1 MAAMEKL
8 LSGFD
13 VRVAAFEVCELG
25 DGLRLDFAPA
35 EEPALHYVLDGAGSL
50 TVGDAAPVPVSAATV
65 VIVPPGRRRTLV
77 AGGPVLA
84 NGGAPAPLSPSSHCC
99 RPLTQGLASRGRAG
113 NGQGQGQETQ
123 DRQGLL
129 LACGGIGATYG
140 DGTGVFDRL
149 QDPVVECFAN
159 CQTGSNA
166 FRSLLD
172 ELVDPRLGSRALA
185 ETLMKQCLILVLRR
199 LAQRQEERPAWLAAL
214 QDPRLAQAV
223 EAMLEAPEAPHRLEQ
238 LAAVAGMSRASFSAH
253 FIAAFGQSPHDF
265 LVESRMRRAAK
276 LLQTTNLPVKT
287 VAAKVGYRSRSNFT
301 RAFKAFYGTVPAG
314 SRRKAAE

>member
-1 MAAMEKL
+1 MLAIERL

-13 VRVAAFEVCELG
+13 VRVAAFEVCDLRG
-25 DGLRLDFAPA
+25 GLRLDFASSD
-35 EEPALHYVLDGAGSL
+35 ELALHYVLDGQGTL
-50 TVGDAAPVPVSAATV
+50 CIGNTAARPLGQATV
-65 VIVPPGRRRTLV
+65 VVVPPGHRRTFI
-77 AGGPVLA
+77 AGRA
-84 NGGAPAPLSPSSHCC
+84 NGGEPVPITPTDACC
-99 RPLTQGLASRGRAG
+99 TPLTQGLVRRRRG
-113 NGQGQGQETQ
+113 NGQP
-123 DRQGLL
+123 GLL
-129 LACGGIGATYG
+129 MACGGIGATYG
-140 DGTGVFDRL
+140 DGAGVFDRL
-149 QDPVVECFAN
+149 HDPVIECFAD
-159 CQTGSNA
+159 CHTGSNA
-166 FRSLLD
+166 FRALLD

-199 LAQRQEERPAWLAAL
+199 LVQRQEDRPAWLAAL

-223 EAMLEAPEAPHRLEQ
+223 EAMLEQPEAPHRLED

-265 LVESRMRRAAK
+265 LVESRMRLAAK

-314 SRRKAAE
+314 SRSKAAE

>member
-1 MAAMEKL
+1 MLAIEKL

-13 VRVAAFEVCELG
+13 VRVAAFEVCNLHG
-25 DGLRLDFAPA
+25 GRRLDFAPSD
-35 EEPALHYVLDGAGSL
+35 ELALHYVLDGRGSL
-50 TVGDAAPVPVSAATV
+50 RIGEQAAVTVAPATV
-65 VIVPPGRRRTLV
+65 VVIPPGHRRTFT
-77 AGGPVLA
+77 AGQPNGNEPVPLT
-84 NGGAPAPLSPSSHCC
+84 PADGCC
-99 RPLTQGLASRGRAG
+99 APLTQGLVRRHRG
-113 NGQGQGQETQ
+113 NGQP
-123 DRQGLL
+123 GLL
-129 LACGGIGATYG
+129 MACGGVGAIYG

-149 QDPVVECFAN
+149 HDPVIECFAE
-159 CQTGSNA
+159 CHTGSNA
-166 FRSLLD
+166 FRALLD

-199 LAQRQEERPAWLAAL
+199 LVQRQEDRPVWLAAL

-223 EAMLEAPEAPHRLEQ
+223 EAMLEQPEAPHRLED
-238 LAAVAGMSRASFSAH
+238 LAALAGMSRASFSAH

-265 LVESRMRRAAK
+265 LVESRMRLAAK

-314 SRRKAAE
+314 SRSKAAE

>member
-1 MAAMEKL
+1 MLAMEKL

-13 VRVAAFEVCELG
+13 VRVAAFEVCDVRG
-25 DGLRLDFAPA
+25 GWCLDLAPA
-35 EEPALHYVLDGAGSL
+35 DDLALHYVLAGRGTLRSGDFAPMRL
-50 TVGDAAPVPVSAATV
+50 EPATVVVVPPGHRRTFIAGRPNGGEPVPVE
-65 VIVPPGRRRTLV
+65 
-77 AGGPVLA
+77 
-84 NGGAPAPLSPSSHCC
+84 PSDGCC
-99 RPLTQGLASRGRAG
+99 MPLTRGLVRREVG
-113 NGQGQGQETQ
+113 NGS
-123 DRQGLL
+123 QGLL
-129 LACGGIGATYG
+129 LASGGIAATYG

-149 QDPVVECFAN
+149 HDPVIECFAN
-159 CQTGSNA
+159 CHTGSNA
-166 FRSLLD
+166 FRALLD

-199 LAQRQEERPAWLAAL
+199 LVQRQEDRPPWLAAL

-223 EAMLEAPEAPHRLEQ
+223 EAMLEEPEAPHRLED

-265 LVESRMRRAAK
+265 LVESRMRLAAK

-314 SRRKAAE
+314 SRSTAAE

>member
-1 MAAMEKL
+1 MFAMEKL

-13 VRVAAFEVCELG
+13 VRIAAFEVCDVRGGLCLDLVPADEL
-25 DGLRLDFAPA
+25 
-35 EEPALHYVLDGAGSL
+35 ALHYVLAGQGYIRIGES
-50 TVGDAAPVPVSAATV
+50 APLPLAPATV
-65 VIVPPGRRRTLV
+65 VVVPPGHRRAFT
-77 AGGPVLA
+77 AGRP
-84 NGGAPAPLSPSSHCC
+84 NGGEPKLATPSDGCC
-99 RPLTQGLASRGRAG
+99 APLTQSLVRRDVGDG
-113 NGQGQGQETQ
+113 
-123 DRQGLL
+123 RQGLL
-129 LACGGIGATYG
+129 LASGGIGATYG

-149 QDPVVECFAN
+149 RDPVIECFAN
-159 CQTGSNA
+159 CHTGSNA
-166 FRSLLD
+166 FRALLD

-199 LAQRQEERPAWLAAL
+199 LVQRQEDRPAWLAAL

-223 EAMLEAPEAPHRLEQ
+223 EAMLEEPEAPHRLED
-238 LAAVAGMSRASFSAH
+238 LAAMAGMSRASFSAH
-253 FIAAFGQSPHDF
+253 FITAFGQSPHDF

-314 SRRKAAE
+314 SRSKAAE